1 MGAPDVP
8 RVPWSQFFPQFAR
21 SWKQGEHVA
30 SVGPTGVG
38 KTTLNLAILPIR
50 TYTVILATKPRDRT
64 LEGLKRQ
71 GWVIVP
77 RWHRRDNQNRLVLW
91 PKARGLHD
99 GTRQAKILDDGLDA
113 MFKAGGWSVLVDDT
127 QYLASIGLRHT
138 LSSLWINARSAGVT
152 ILGGSQ
158 RPVWVPREMWSQSV
172 HHFLFGTTD
181 SDDLKAL
188 SGFGARLDRKLVQA
202 VVSSLDIG
210 AHEVAYLNARSGQ
223 LLVTQAP
230 PPPSRK
236 AA

>member
-1 MGAPDVP
+1 
-8 RVPWSQFFPQFAR
+8 
-21 SWKQGEHVA
+21 
-30 SVGPTGVG
+30 
-38 KTTLNLAILPIR
+38 
-50 TYTVILATKPRDRT
+50 

-99 GTRQAKILDDGLDA
+99 GNRQAKILDDGLDA

-172 HHFLFGTTD
+172 HLFLFGTTD

-188 SGFGARLDRKLVQA
+188 AGFGARLDRKLVQG

-223 LLVTQAP
+223 FLVTQAP